1 MKSATPKL
9 FVIYRLSIWIPTPFR
24 FREACNSLLLVGSV
38 SRRECLMNPR
48 SLLLLLLCVS
58 LFYACFPHFVR
69 ISCLRRTKHFLTNY
83 LCPPFFFFFL
93 FCLWFTVTGLAWPPA
108 TSPITNSGNTPS
120 SQREENPESGILFQV
135 TKWLSFIAHI
145 NIQQYFYLSA
155 KHRLVR

>member
-1 MKSATPKL
+1 MESATPKL

-83 LCPPFFFFFL
+83 LCPPFFFFVF
-93 FCLWFTVTGLAWPPA
+93 
-108 TSPITNSGNTPS
+108 
-120 SQREENPESGILFQV
+120 
-135 TKWLSFIAHI
+135 
-145 NIQQYFYLSA
+145 LSA
-155 KHRLVR
+155 FDLLSLVLLGHLPLHLSPTPVTLHLLKEKKILNQGFYFK